1 MESYIINTSIGFV
14 SDNKGDTFIEI
25 GGDIERNEEI
35 NDNGNGNF
43 LMRKI
48 RNLFKI
54 RKSNKIDAEEFV

>member
-35 NDNGNGNF
+35 NDNGNF

>member
-25 GGDIERNEEI
+25 GDIERNEEI
-35 NDNGNGNF
+35 NDNGNF

>member
-25 GGDIERNEEI
+25 GDIEKNEEI
-35 NDNGNGNF
+35 NDNGNF